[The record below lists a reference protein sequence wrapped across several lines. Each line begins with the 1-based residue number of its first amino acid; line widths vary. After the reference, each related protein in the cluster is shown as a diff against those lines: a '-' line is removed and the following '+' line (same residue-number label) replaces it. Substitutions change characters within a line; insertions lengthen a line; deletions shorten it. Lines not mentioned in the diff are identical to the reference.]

1 MRPVLCWSQMTPEP
15 ANPESSR
22 TRHPGSYFAGTLIL
36 LVLSVL
42 VLTVKHFNIIFLI
55 FFFLPTSIYAI
66 TALYFGE
73 RTFFSTKASQR
84 MDRVSPHT
92 RRNLRVARKCFFL
105 LFIVNITIDVVSLIA
120 SQPYGF
126 AFQTTGIAFLIL
138 SYSVADFLG
147 EPMNR
152 PLPPVTLNI

>member
-1 MRPVLCWSQMTPEP
+1 MTTES
-15 ANPESSR
+15 ADPESSR
-22 TRHPGSYFAGTLIL
+22 TRHPGSYFAGILIL
-36 LVLSVL
+36 LVSSVL
-42 VLTVKHFNIIFLI
+42 VLAVRHFNIIFLI

-73 RTFFSTKASQR
+73 RTFFSIKASQW
-84 MDRVSPHT
+84 MDRVSPQT
-92 RRNLRVARKCFFL
+92 RRNLRIAQKCFFW
-105 LFIVNITIDVVSLIA
+105 LFIVNITIDVVLLIA

-126 AFQTTGIAFLIL
+126 AFQTTGFAFLIL

-152 PLPPVTLNI
+152 PHPPVTLKI